1 MCIHLQGLSASRR
14 NVKIF
19 MGGGLNCLQKLDL
32 TLKKI
37 TRFHSMCIHL
47 QGLSARRRNVKITYI
62 LILVMTGVFLS
73 NAQSITLDEIL
84 QEARDSS
91 FPITTAKN
99 NLEIADARLKF
110 YKAELKPSLGID
122 LLLPNFLNTSTQV
135 TQPDGSI
142 AFQQITQNNSSV
154 SLFGSQNITA
164 TGGQIFAQ
172 TDLQRFD
179 NFTSDTKQYNGV
191 PIRVGFIQ
199 PLFAVNRLKWDKKII
214 PLVKAEANLEYN
226 IAIQDAQWRATSL
239 YFDVLMAQA
248 NKDIAQTNKGVNEKL
263 IEITTERLELGK
275 TSRDEFLQLKMSL
288 KNAIL
293 SENQANN
300 QVAQAL
306 RNLYTFLGK
315 KEISTSIIC
324 RLPDQ
329 IKTVVLDIDQ
339 LVARANKNRPEL
351 KRYEREILEGDQE
364 LARTKSQYGINAN
377 LFASFGFAR
386 GSTDIDEIYRNPFDE
401 QQVRL
406 NVSMPLVDWGKKKE
420 AIKIANIKR
429 ANIQQRTV
437 QESLELENRVRTI
450 AAQFLQAQRDI
461 SLLDEI
467 KEVAEERFKIS
478 NERYTL
484 GNISITDLTLAQ
496 REKDQT
502 YRQYIQAL
510 RNYWSSYWELRTLI
524 GGEL

>member
-1 MCIHLQGLSASRR
+1 M
-14 NVKIF
+14 K
-19 MGGGLNCLQKLDL
+19 
-32 TLKKI
+32 KKI
-37 TRFHSMCIHL
+37 
-47 QGLSARRRNVKITYI
+47 YI
-62 LILVMTGVFLS
+62 LILLVGTVNLCTS
-73 NAQSITLDEIL
+73 QSISLDDIL
-84 QEARDSS
+84 QETRENA
-91 FPITTAKN
+91 FPITSAKN
-99 NLEIADARLKF
+99 DLEVADARMKF

-142 AFQQITQNNSSV
+142 AFQQITQNNSSI
-154 SLFGSQNITA
+154 SLFGNQNIAA

-191 PIRVGFIQ
+191 PFRIGFIQ
-199 PLFAVNRLKWDKKII
+199 PLFAVNRFKWDKKII
-214 PLVKAEANLEYN
+214 PLVQEEASLAYN

-239 YFDVLMAQA
+239 YFDVLLAQA
-248 NKDIAQTNKGVNEKL
+248 NRDIAQTNKGVNENL
-263 IEITTERLELGK
+263 LEITKERLELGK
-275 TSRDEFLQLKMSL
+275 TSRDEFLQLQMGL

-293 SENQANN
+293 SENQANTD
-300 QVAQAL
+300 VTQAL

-315 KEISTSIIC
+315 KDVMISVNC
-324 RLPDQ
+324 LLPEQ
-329 IKTVVLDIDQ
+329 IKKTLIDSDE
-339 LVARANKNRPEL
+339 LVFRANKNRPEL
-351 KRYEREILEGDQE
+351 KRYEREMLEGDRE
-364 LARTKSQYGINAN
+364 LANTKSQFGINAN

-406 NVSMPLVDWGKKKE
+406 NVSMPIVDWGQKRE
-420 AIKIANIKR
+420 AVKIAKINK
-429 ANIQQRTV
+429 ANIQQRTI

-450 AAQFLQAQRDI
+450 AAQFIQAQSDI

-467 KEVAEERFKIS
+467 REVAEERFNIS
-478 NERYTL
+478 NERYML

-510 RNYWSSYWELRTLI
+510 NNYWSTYWELRTLI
-524 GGEL
+524 GGDI

>member
-1 MCIHLQGLSASRR
+1 MSI
-14 NVKIF
+14 IF
-19 MGGGLNCLQKLDL
+19 MGNGIDCLQKVDI
-32 TLKKI
+32 TPPKI
-37 TRFHSMCIHL
+37 TNLHSMFIHQKCL
-47 QGLSARRRNVKITYI
+47 NVRRHTVKSIYI
-62 LILVMTGVFLS
+62 LILLMTSVYLS
-73 NAQSITLDEIL
+73 KGQSITLDEIL
-84 QEARDSS
+84 QEARNNA
-91 FPITTAKN
+91 FPITAAKN
-99 NLEIADARLKF
+99 NLDIADAQLKF
-110 YKAELKPSLGID
+110 YKAELKPSIGLD

-142 AFQQITQNNSSV
+142 AFQQITQNNSSI
-154 SLFGSQNITA
+154 SLFGNQNITA
-164 TGGQIFAQ
+164 TGGQVFAQ

-199 PLFAVNRLKWDKKII
+199 PLFAVNRFKWDKKII
-214 PLVKAEANLEYN
+214 PLAQEEANLAYN

-239 YFDVLMAQA
+239 YFDVLLAQA
-248 NKDIAQTNKGVNEKL
+248 NRDIAQTNKGVNEKL
-263 IEITTERLELGK
+263 IEITKERLELGK

-300 QVAQAL
+300 EVAQSL

-315 KEISTSIIC
+315 KEVSTTLNC
-324 RLPDQ
+324 LLPEQ
-329 IKTVVLDIDQ
+329 TKTAVLDIDN
-339 LVARANKNRPEL
+339 LVARANNNRPEL

-386 GSTDIDEIYRNPFDE
+386 GSTDIDQIYRNPFDE

-406 NVSMPLVDWGKKKE
+406 NVSMPIVDWGRKKQ
-420 AIKIANIKR
+420 AVKIANINK

-437 QESLELENRVRTI
+437 QESLELENRVKTI
-450 AAQFLQAQRDI
+450 AAQFLQAQSDI

-467 KEVAEERFKIS
+467 KEVAEERFNIS

-510 RNYWSSYWELRTLI
+510 NNYWSTYWELRTLI
-524 GGEL
+524 GGEI

>member
-1 MCIHLQGLSASRR
+1 M
-14 NVKIF
+14 K
-19 MGGGLNCLQKLDL
+19 
-32 TLKKI
+32 KKI
-37 TRFHSMCIHL
+37 
-47 QGLSARRRNVKITYI
+47 YI
-62 LILVMTGVFLS
+62 LILLVGTVHLCNS
-73 NAQSITLDEIL
+73 QSITLNEIL
-84 QEARDSS
+84 QETRNNA
-91 FPITTAKN
+91 FPIITAKN
-99 NLEIADARLKF
+99 DLEVADARLKF
-110 YKAELKPSLGID
+110 YKAELKPSLGVD

-154 SLFGSQNITA
+154 SLFGNQNIAA

-199 PLFAVNRLKWDKKII
+199 PLFAVNRFKWDKKII
-214 PLVKAEANLEYN
+214 PLAQEEANLAYN

-239 YFDVLMAQA
+239 YFEVLLAQA
-248 NKDIAQTNKGVNEKL
+248 NRDIAQTNKGVNEKL
-263 IEITTERLELGK
+263 LEITKERLELGK
-275 TSRDEFLQLKMSL
+275 TSRDEFLQLQMSL

-300 QVAQAL
+300 EVAQAL

-315 KEISTSIIC
+315 KEAIISVNC
-324 RLPDQ
+324 LLPEQ
-329 IKTVVLDIDQ
+329 IKTTLIDVNELVL
-339 LVARANKNRPEL
+339 RANKNRPEL
-351 KRYEREILEGDQE
+351 KRYEREILEGDRE
-364 LARTKSQYGINAN
+364 LANTKSQYGINAN

-406 NVSMPLVDWGKKKE
+406 NVSMPIVDWGQKRE
-420 AIKIANIKR
+420 AVKIASINK

-437 QESLELENRVRTI
+437 QESLELENRVRTS
-450 AAQFLQAQRDI
+450 AAQFLQAQSDI

-467 KEVAEERFKIS
+467 RAVAEERFNIS
-478 NERYTL
+478 NKRYTL

-510 RNYWSSYWELRTLI
+510 NNYWSTYWELRTLT
-524 GGEL
+524 GGDI